1 GCRRQEPPMTAHPL
15 IEARTAT
22 RTRRSLQVREKARR
36 EGEERWK
43 FALEG
48 AGQGVWDWDIEHG
61 RLSYSRLYA
70 AMLGYGLEGFDRD
83 VSAGFARVHPDD
95 LPRITAAIEAH
106 FSGRTPSYR
115 TDLR

>member
-1 GCRRQEPPMTAHPL
+1 DADDDVTRSSPYNNRPWNRRRTGCRRQEPPMTAHPL

-70 AMLGYGLEGFDRD
+70 AMLGYGL
-83 VSAGFARVHPDD
+83 
-95 LPRITAAIEAH
+95 
-106 FSGRTPSYR
+106 
-115 TDLR
+115 